1 MLGAQL
7 KEIGRVAYAHLESAF
22 DPDTRVEARRAKII
36 SEGLNSNDP
45 ERQYASLKHLR
56 AAQAFFSVPLL
67 GVEGIDVEPFKEK
80 YPKLVSRIID
90 DNKQWKGEI
99 PYFDLCLRPDS
110 SPVHP
115 LLSFVR
121 PSEYDIEDVAS
132 YRQIRIDLPG
142 NFDELPIEKQIN
154 EINVALDRTIL
165 EQPGVT
171 SLRSAC
177 NSYEFAG
184 WSFDITRRPAVL
196 LWVHA
201 WTQELRLTNAEKQI

>member
-22 DPDTRVEARRAKII
+22 DPETRVEARRAKII

-45 ERQYASLKHLR
+45 DRQYASLKHLR

-80 YPKLVSRIID
+80 YPKLVSRILE
-90 DNKQWKGEI
+90 DNEKWKSEI
-99 PYFDLCLRPDS
+99 PYFDLCLRPET

-115 LLSFVR
+115 LLAFVR
-121 PSEYDIEDVAS
+121 KSEFEIEDIAS
-132 YRQIRIDLPG
+132 YKQIRI
-142 NFDELPIEKQIN
+142 ELPENFEKLPTENQIK
-154 EINVALDRTIL
+154 EINAALDRTIL

-184 WSFDITRRPAVL
+184 WSFASNNNPAVI
-196 LWVHA
+196 LWVHS
-201 WTQELRLTNAEKQI
+201 WTQELRLDRAEKQV